1 MRPVNLNIEVRLIQN
16 LNLQIWEFLWVFIN
30 PKIYI
35 HIIVVQ
41 CNISSFLK
49 SKLRM
54 QKALVNPKSEGHSG
68 I

>member
-49 SKLRM
+49 SILRM
-54 QKALVNPKSEGHSG
+54 QKALVNPESEGDSG